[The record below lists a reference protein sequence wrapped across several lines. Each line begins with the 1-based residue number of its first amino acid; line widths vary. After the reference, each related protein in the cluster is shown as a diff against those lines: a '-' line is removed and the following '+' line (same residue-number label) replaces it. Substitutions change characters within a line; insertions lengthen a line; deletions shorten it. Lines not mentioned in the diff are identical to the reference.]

1 MIHWCLIGIKFVINH
16 NTEGP
21 LVTLLYSE
29 DQLANNIQHER
40 SEWFLSKVLFATDDD
55 RDG

>member
-16 NTEGP
+16 NTEGA

-40 SEWFLSKVLFATDDD
+40 SEWFLSKVFFATDDD

>member
-16 NTEGP
+16 TEGA

-29 DQLANNIQHER
+29 DQLANTIQHER
-40 SEWFLSKVLFATDDD
+40 SEWFLSLFATDDD

>member
-16 NTEGP
+16 NTEGA

-29 DQLANNIQHER
+29 DQLANNIQHE
-40 SEWFLSKVLFATDDD
+40 WFLSKVFFASLDD

>member
-16 NTEGP
+16 NTEGA
-21 LVTLLYSE
+21 LVTPLYSE
-29 DQLANNIQHER
+29 DQLAGTTQHER